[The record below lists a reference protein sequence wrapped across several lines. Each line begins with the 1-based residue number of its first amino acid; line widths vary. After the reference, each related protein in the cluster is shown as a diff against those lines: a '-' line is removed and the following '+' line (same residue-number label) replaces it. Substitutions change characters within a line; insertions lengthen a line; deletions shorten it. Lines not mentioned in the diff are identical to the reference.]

1 MTPLSEYND
10 RNISNVQIMI
20 TWVNSLSLV
29 VRCPLWRWT
38 NSRPD
43 EDKLQRRGDDKTK
56 NKKKRDWRWHLVTR
70 RITHRLG
77 IGGAMEENAKLCS
90 NVPTN
95 MLRKMQSFKVF
106 YIYLC
111 EVHEVR
117 GARGGAV
124 GWGTTLQTGR
134 SQVWF
139 PMVLLNFFFLT

>member
-1 MTPLSEYND
+1 M
-10 RNISNVQIMI
+10 
-20 TWVNSLSLV
+20 
-29 VRCPLWRWT
+29 
-38 NSRPD
+38 
-43 EDKLQRRGDDKTK
+43 
-56 NKKKRDWRWHLVTR
+56 TR

-124 GWGTTLQTGR
+124 G
-134 SQVWF
+134 
-139 PMVLLNFFFLT
+139 